1 MARTIN
7 SAKNM
12 ASSLGITL
20 IMVFLGFITRRVF
33 VDNVGVEYLGLNGL
47 LQNILGV
54 MTLLEGGFATSV
66 VYNMYKP
73 LAEDDRPKIL
83 ALLQLYKKVYRWIA
97 AGIVAFSLALYPFLD
112 CFMKDADDLSYV
124 SIVYFIF
131 VFNSVVGYF
140 TAYKW
145 SLINASQQVYK
156 LTAANLIYQVGLNL
170 TKLAILYFT
179 RNYILYLVVE
189 ALFGVGLN
197 IAIVRKANALFPF
210 VKTGMRYQVEP
221 LVKKGILK
229 NMKALFINNV
239 GGYFMHSTDNIII
252 SSFVGVWTVG
262 LYSNYTLLIGTVTTM
277 VNQVLNSFSESVGN
291 LIASEDR
298 DKVYSVFKTVFFV
311 NFLVASV
318 PSVILFNT
326 VTPFI
331 EWWLGKDYLLGNVTV
346 YVILLNF
353 YLEIMRASAIT
364 FKVKAGIFQQDRWT
378 PFLQGVIN
386 VVLSLWFVRMWGMTG
401 VFIATTLSI
410 LSIGFWQFPRLCYR
424 HVFCQPLKKYFLTY
438 AFYTSVAAVSLGLSV
453 GGCHLLHFDNLFVQT
468 VSNGVVS
475 LLVVTLCYII
485 AFGKTKPFSQ
495 LLMYSRSVISRV
507 RS

>member
-1 MARTIN
+1 
-7 SAKNM
+7 M

-20 IMVFLGFITRRVF
+20 IMIFLGFITRRVF

-73 LAEDDRPKIL
+73 LAQDDRPKIL

-97 AGIVAFSLALYPFLD
+97 LGIVIFSLALYPFLD
-112 CFMKDADDLSYV
+112 CFMKNAEDLSYV

-156 LTAANLIYQVGLNL
+156 LTVVNLVYQVGLNL
-170 TKLAILYFT
+170 TKLAILYYT
-179 RNYILYLVVE
+179 KNYILYLVVE

-197 IAIVRKANALFPF
+197 IAIVRKADTLFPYIKTK
-210 VKTGMRYQVEP
+210 VKYEVERS
-221 LVKKGILK
+221 VKRGIIK

-252 SSFVGVWTVG
+252 SSFVGVSIVG
-262 LYSNYTLLIGTVTTM
+262 LYSNYTLIISTVTTM
-277 VNQVLNSFSESVGN
+277 VSQVLNSFSESIGN
-291 LIASEDR
+291 LIASEED
-298 DKVYSVFKTVFFV
+298 DKVYSVFKTIFFV
-311 NFLVASV
+311 NFIMASV
-318 PSVILFNT
+318 PTLILINT
-326 VTPFI
+326 LDPFI
-331 EWWLGKDYLLGNVTV
+331 QWWLGSDYLLNDATV
-346 YVILLNF
+346 YVLLLNF
-353 YLEIMRASAIT
+353 YIEVMRSSSIT

-378 PFLQGVIN
+378 PFLQGIIN
-386 VVLSLWFVRMWGMTG
+386 VALSLWFVHEWGITG
-401 VFIATTLSI
+401 VFIATTISI

-424 HVFCQPLKKYFLTY
+424 HVFHQPLKKYFLTY
-438 AFYTSVAAVSLGLSV
+438 AVYTSVAVLSLAISIVVCRL
-453 GGCHLLHFDNLFVQT
+453 FYFENLFVQA
-468 VSNGVVS
+468 VLNGIFT
-475 LLVVTLCYII
+475 LLIVTLSYVM
-485 AFGKTKPFSQ
+485 AFGKTTPFIQ
-495 LLMYSRSVISRV
+495 LMVYSRSIISRL
-507 RS
+507 R